1 MREAPSISR
10 HLELVAFLGHV
21 RLIIYPMQAK
31 DSARTSQAPVPVF
44 NESTH
49 VKPGGFFLFYFISQS
64 MIFGMVSASI
74 HWEKIYKPKFDDKQ
88 LDQGYRC
95 QPQDR
100 ARDIHPKINCYEVAD
115 FTAV

>member
-1 MREAPSISR
+1 
-10 HLELVAFLGHV
+10 
-21 RLIIYPMQAK
+21 
-31 DSARTSQAPVPVF
+31 
-44 NESTH
+44 
-49 VKPGGFFLFYFISQS
+49 

>member
-31 DSARTSQAPVPVF
+31 DTTRTSQAPVPVF

-49 VKPGGFFLFYFISQS
+49 VKPGFFYFIFYFA
-64 MIFGMVSASI
+64 IDDLRDGICI
-74 HWEKIYKPKFDDKQ
+74 HPLGEDLQAKFDDKQ

-100 ARDIHPKINCYEVAD
+100 ARDIHPKINCCEVAD